1 MWNLLFSEYLKAK
14 DCNGNQIR
22 SDSIHNSR
30 WVTTIADAMKRCEIE
45 ANLDGMVLESQDLN
59 ILSKYNILKN
69 FVEGRSEDESVN
81 EVGIGGHNEKESKS
95 EDGDAELTKECERK
109 SKDKVPVKTKRA
121 ADARDKGVR
130 CKSTKVSKKK

>member
-22 SDSIHNSR
+22 SDSIDNSR

-45 ANLDGMVLESQDLN
+45 ATLDGMVLESQDLN

-69 FVEGRSEDESVN
+69 FVEGRKFLKVYFKSSPHYCKDHDHTTWKSVM
-81 EVGIGGHNEKESKS
+81 
-95 EDGDAELTKECERK
+95 
-109 SKDKVPVKTKRA
+109 
-121 ADARDKGVR
+121 
-130 CKSTKVSKKK
+130 

>member
-1 MWNLLFSEYLKAK
+1 MWNLLFSECLKAK

-45 ANLDGMVLESQDLN
+45 ANLDGMKESQDLN

-69 FVEGRSEDESVN
+69 FVEGRKFLKVYF
-81 EVGIGGHNEKESKS
+81 KS
-95 EDGDAELTKECERK
+95 SSHYC
-109 SKDKVPVKTKRA
+109 KDHDHT
-121 ADARDKGVR
+121 
-130 CKSTKVSKKK
+130 T

>member
-1 MWNLLFSEYLKAK
+1 MLTKKPKSISPVYSRCSRQKKLASGSDAQRVPWNVGPKRLSTGLFAFPSPQFPTLPKA
-14 DCNGNQIR
+14 CS

-69 FVEGRSEDESVN
+69 FVEGRKFLKVYF
-81 EVGIGGHNEKESKS
+81 KS
-95 EDGDAELTKECERK
+95 SPHYC
-109 SKDKVPVKTKRA
+109 KDHDHT
-121 ADARDKGVR
+121 
-130 CKSTKVSKKK
+130 T

>member
-69 FVEGRSEDESVN
+69 FVEGRSF
-81 EVGIGGHNEKESKS
+81 
-95 EDGDAELTKECERK
+95 
-109 SKDKVPVKTKRA
+109 
-121 ADARDKGVR
+121 
-130 CKSTKVSKKK
+130 